1 MKMKNFPIDNY
12 TFYVCKRKDGTPY
25 QVIAVSTYA
34 GRTVKGVAKC
44 DPHDTFDLEAGK
56 KLAAA
61 RCNLAVAQRRER
73 RAADKYSEATV
84 DFMYVQRHMDNMR
97 DYHRDSARALDEAV
111 KEIHELLKE
120 M

>member
-1 MKMKNFPIDNY
+1 MKNFPIDKY
-12 TFYVCKRKDGTPY
+12 KFYVCKRKDGTPY

-73 RAADKYSEATV
+73 RAASKYAEATL
-84 DFMYVQRHMDNMR
+84 DFMYAHRHQDNMK
-97 DYHRDSARALDEAV
+97 DYYRDSVYGLEEAAMEV
-111 KEIHELLKE
+111 QDLLKE